1 MAGHSRKEYIVIF
14 VVLTVL
20 TAIEVGIKYMSVGRS
35 MMITGLVALA
45 LAKATCV
52 ALFYMHLKSETRSLK
67 MVVGIPMLF
76 PALYAV
82 VLIVESIARSAM
94 TWAT

>member
-1 MAGHSRKEYIVIF
+1 MAGGHSKKEYFIIF
-14 VVLTVL
+14 IVLTVL
-20 TAIEVGIKYMSVGRS
+20 TGVEVGLKYTPISRGVLIGAL
-35 MMITGLVALA
+35 IALA

-67 MVVGIPMLF
+67 LIVGLPMLF

-82 VLIVESIARSAM
+82 VLIIESIARSAF
-94 TWAT
+94 T

>member
-1 MAGHSRKEYIVIF
+1 MAGGHSRKEYFIIF

-20 TAIEVGIKYMSVGRS
+20 TGIEVGMKYMAIPRGVLIG
-35 MMITGLVALA
+35 GLIALA

-67 MVVGIPMLF
+67 MVVGLPMLF

-82 VLIVESIARSAM
+82 VLIIESIARSAF
-94 TWAT
+94 T